1 MTLIDFKTAI
11 ADIKV
16 IMKHVSA
23 MPLPAERALHK
34 LGRDL
39 SLARRKRSI
48 STASMAERL
57 FVSRDTVWRLES
69 GDPTVA
75 VGTLASAMFILC
87 LEDRVANLAAPSSDS
102 LALGLDESRVPK
114 RIHSPKKSLN
124 K

>member
-1 MTLIDFKTAI
+1 
-11 ADIKV
+11 
-16 IMKHVSA
+16 
-23 MPLPAERALHK
+23 
-34 LGRDL
+34 
-39 SLARRKRSI
+39 
-48 STASMAERL
+48 MAERL

-75 VGTLASAMFILC
+75 VGTLASAMFILG